1 MYTSVIKADKSNA
14 RRTALIYLFV
24 SIFCAV
30 FGAVYEI
37 FSHGVYSAFM
47 VFAFVFPLI
56 GGTLPFLLLY
66 IAERSREKTLNS
78 RPYFRLYPA
87 IPARSFYHCGIIALT
102 LGSILTGILDIYGT
116 TNKLLTLYWF
126 LGAALLLAGLSIHL
140 LSLLFNK
147 RGRRTY

>member
-1 MYTSVIKADKSNA
+1 MYTSVIKANKSNA

-56 GGTLPFLLLY
+56 GGALPFLLLY
-66 IAERSREKTLNS
+66 IADRGREKALRGRS
-78 RPYFRLYPA
+78 SFRIYPS
-87 IPARSFYHCGIIALT
+87 IPARCFYHCGIIALT
-102 LGSILTGILDIYGT
+102 IGSILTGVLEIYGT
-116 TNKLLTLYWF
+116 TNRLIIIYWF
-126 LGAALLLAGLSIHL
+126 LGAAMLLAGLSLHL
-140 LSLLFNK
+140 LSLLFN
-147 RGRRTY
+147 RSYRRTY